1 MDHRD
6 ASMNRRSYV
15 LVYWC
20 TNTVACDYIMYINM
34 YSAVFQRERERVLFS
49 VLFFMT

>member
-34 YSAVFQRERERVLFS
+34 YSAVFQRETEYYY
-49 VLFFMT
+49 FFYDLS